1 MGYKGSQFYSS
12 INDCYLKNVLLP
24 AVIICLVKL
33 MRVIRDIEALKTLV
47 DHLAHTNNSV
57 GLVPT
62 MGAIHQGH
70 ESLLKEAN
78 DQNDISIVT
87 IFVNPL
93 QFHNADDLAN
103 YPSTRTIDLEKLS
116 EQNCDIVFMPGTKE
130 MYPEAPILKLNF
142 GALEKVLE
150 GAQRPGHFNGVGLV
164 VLKLLNLIRPT
175 RAYFGQKDLQQFKI
189 IELLVKDTSLPVEL
203 KMMPIIREPSGLA
216 MSSRNALLSNELRE
230 IATQI
235 YRALIIGSEI
245 ILLGGS
251 MEDATKNAAGHLL
264 KFPEITVEYLK
275 LVSLKNLQEVRTVSE
290 DDQLVLCFAGYL
302 GSIRLIDNIII

>member
-1 MGYKGSQFYSS
+1 
-12 INDCYLKNVLLP
+12 
-24 AVIICLVKL
+24 

-47 DHLAHTNNSV
+47 DHYAHTNNSV

-78 DQNDISIVT
+78 EQNDISIVT

-103 YPSTRTIDLEKLS
+103 YPSTRTTDLEKLS

-142 GALEKVLE
+142 GALETVLE

-203 KMMPIIREPSGLA
+203 KMMPIIREASGLA

-230 IATQI
+230 TASQI
-235 YRALIIGSEI
+235 YKALIFGAEI
-245 ILLGGS
+245 IQSGGS